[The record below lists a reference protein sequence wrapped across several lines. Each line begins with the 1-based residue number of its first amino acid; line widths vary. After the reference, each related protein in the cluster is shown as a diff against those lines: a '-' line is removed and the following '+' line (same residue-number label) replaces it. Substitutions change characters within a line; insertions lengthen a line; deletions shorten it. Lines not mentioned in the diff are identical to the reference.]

1 MSETVNIEI
10 IGYSRSELAK
20 TINTE
25 FSELITPT
33 TTSATTTPLPTVSEF
48 FQYYQDLFFQ
58 IPKNGETNSHEYLVK
73 TSGEYIGGAQTNE
86 DILALQKEIT
96 QLRQDN
102 LEFQQSLI
110 NLQPVTGSQP

>member
-1 MSETVNIEI
+1 
-10 IGYSRSELAK
+10 
-20 TINTE
+20 
-25 FSELITPT
+25 
-33 TTSATTTPLPTVSEF
+33 
-48 FQYYQDLFFQ
+48 
-58 IPKNGETNSHEYLVK
+58 VK